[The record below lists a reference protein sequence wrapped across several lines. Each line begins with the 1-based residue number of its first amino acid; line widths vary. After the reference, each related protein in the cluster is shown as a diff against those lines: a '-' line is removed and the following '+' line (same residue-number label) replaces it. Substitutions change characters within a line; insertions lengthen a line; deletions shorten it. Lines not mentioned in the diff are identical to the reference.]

1 MFQFLLKL
9 LRKATCD
16 AILGGVDDAMDQ
28 LGEINDGSN
37 RPGNLHERVL
47 ALTAKASAD
56 DSAIVPTA
64 GAGDVKPS
72 GGKRGKS

>member
-1 MFQFLLKL
+1 MLQFFLGMI
-9 LRKATCD
+9 RKATCN

-28 LGEINDGSN
+28 LGEIGDGSD
-37 RPGNLHERVL
+37 RPANLRERVL